1 MPALIAWLAAMLE
14 TRLGSIVV
22 SALLSL
28 GISFVSYTVTVQP
41 IMDVIRDMMSQA
53 PRELLDAL
61 GFLWVD
67 KQITMILSTYI
78 AKQAIGGLRPKIT
91 KGGGLVPV

>member
-14 TRLGSIVV
+14 SSLGSIVV
-22 SALLSL
+22 SACLSL
-28 GISFVSYTVTVQP
+28 GISFVGYTVTVQP
-41 IMDVIRDMMSQA
+41 LLDIIRDLLSQS

-67 KQITMILSTYI
+67 KQITMIFSTYV
-78 AKQAIGGLRPKIT
+78 AKQAISGLRPMIT
-91 KGGGLVPV
+91 KKGLATT